1 MADGMRTEGS
11 GLRTASVTR
20 RKREEARA
28 HIHAHVRIALVCHAR
43 VKRTPCAKRERET
56 ASATRQGKSAGGGA
70 FHKSIPT
77 LNPACVPA
85 VHDAR
90 NVSPTDPNPMD
101 DIAAA
106 RTEARHM
113 SSPLSRAPKR

>member
-1 MADGMRTEGS
+1 MNT
-11 GLRTASVTR
+11 LCV
-20 RKREEARA
+20 RKEKGAGRKE
-28 HIHAHVRIALVCHAR
+28 
-43 VKRTPCAKRERET
+43 RERD
-56 ASATRQGKSAGGGA
+56 ANMAWRGKSARGGA

-106 RTEARHM
+106 RTDPAYVVAVAR
-113 SSPLSRAPKR
+113 A